1 MAIHPEKFD
10 TGDFNLWLGAFE
22 RCATAN
28 GWEETQ
34 KLHKLPAYLTGTA
47 AEYYALLPAPERE
60 TYDSLISSLR
70 RVLIPDVY
78 REYYYNQFYSRIYCP
93 NEDPRLY
100 VMELKNI
107 LRKADSDLDATAQD
121 ALVLRQF
128 LTCLKAD
135 LKLTLFQHKPTP
147 TLQDLMDFLLRKR
160 ALQHL
165 SERVAM
171 ETPSTP
177 KEVSLSRTVADLRI
191 SVANLVKDQSLLRE
205 SISAK
210 SAQSAPARVERRCGN
225 CNAKAHTCVSCPWPT
240 MCSNCMTWDHLQT
253 YCPRTL
259 LHRGESYPTSFHC
272 FRGGPVPLRS
282 APVNVENEEC
292 PQRFAFANM
301 NECGAP
307 LSSFSQQPLV
317 LCKVNGVLVRAL
329 IDTGSMKSFIS
340 SRVYAELR
348 PRPPVDVFTGN
359 SCVSITGQP
368 LSVEGVVHAS
378 LELSCGERVNYA
390 GAFLVCSNLL
400 SPLECILGWDFLAR
414 NGLSI
419 IVNRSSYFLAG
430 SHVTAPLTPCTPLTK
445 DCPTYLFPV
454 VERGS
459 SSVLLTQSPSRGP
472 VPVTLTTNVLI
483 PSRVEIIL
491 PCSVPQSVFGLAG
504 MITPKPSANLPPSLQ
519 VAYTICNAGQGG
531 KGIPVRIMNA
541 SNTDI
546 EMFAGQKI
554 ADFCPMIESL
564 QCPFPGVNYVA
575 STAAHPSV
583 QDELSAALS
592 GSLPVN
598 DRRILL
604 DTLMQYTDVFQPD
617 LGETD
622 VIQHRIN
629 TGTSPPIRQYP
640 RRLPYAY
647 REETRKQIAEM
658 LDQGVIRPSHSPW
671 ASPIVLVRKKDGT
684 FRFCIDYRKL
694 NSVTIR
700 DAHPLPRVDDL
711 LEALNG
717 SSIFSTLDLRQG
729 YWQIKMHPDDK
740 EKTAF
745 VTPDGLYEFDRLPFG
760 LSGAPATF
768 DRALEIILSGL
779 QYDICLCYFDDII
792 IPSTTIQ
799 EHCEK
804 LSLVLDRFRTH
815 NLRVKASKCRFGAK
829 TVRYLGHVV
838 SAEGVHTDPAKIESV
853 KRIATPQNVAQV
865 RSFLGLAGYYRK
877 FIHNFATLT
886 YPLVEL
892 TKKGKPFCWTEVH
905 DTAFSALKASLCAT
919 PVLAFPILDRQ
930 FVLQTDASDV
940 GLGAVLTQ
948 IDGNENERVVSYAS
962 RTLSDCEKNY
972 SATEKELL
980 AVVFAVEYFRVYL
993 LGRKFLLLTDHI
1005 ALRWLHSTEPKG
1017 RRARWIMDL
1026 QEYEFE
1032 VHHRPGTQNSNADAL
1047 SRLPQKNSI
1056 NTVLSSEV
1064 NQSPARPAALACLT
1078 MLTPEK
1084 DLQQAQLEDPSIAKV
1099 IEIKTSG
1106 FPKPPYFVWAKNK
1119 RLSAFW
1125 SCWENLFIV
1134 DGILVKS
1141 PQNPRN
1147 VPNYAVVVPEKLVHQ
1162 VMSGLHCS
1170 SFGGHLGISKTISR
1184 AKDRFY
1190 WPQMRRCIR
1199 TFVQSCRVCGEVK
1212 ISTSATKAPLCPI
1225 NVSEPFIF
1233 WAMDYMGPLPETS
1246 RGNKHILVVM
1256 DHFTKWCE
1264 AFPTQD
1270 QKARTVANIL
1280 VSKIF
1285 SRFGPPVAIHS
1296 DQGSNFESNLIHEV
1310 CNIMGIHKS
1319 RTTAYHPQGD
1329 GLVERQNRTLQ
1340 DILSSFVSQ
1349 QKDDWDLWIDIAVYA
1364 YNTSPQES
1372 TGVSPFELV
1381 FGHQARLPIEQALGL
1396 PLKNPSLQ
1404 SEYARDLRKALSNV
1418 QRAAEEHLSK
1428 VRRHQQI
1435 QYDSQSRREWIPFVA
1450 GQWVWLRRPKHWK
1463 FGKRWRG
1470 PYKVLLQRGVN
1481 YKVKDKAGKTLN
1493 VHHNQLK
1500 LCTIPQDGS
1509 RPTCPVPETG
1519 EIEIVVGPPCG

>member
-1 MAIHPEKFD
+1 MAIHPDKFEN
-10 TGDFNLWLGAFE
+10 GDFDLWLGSFE
-22 RCATAN
+22 RCAIAN
-28 GWEETQ
+28 GWGETQ

-47 AEYYALLPAPERE
+47 AEYFAILTATERE
-60 TYDSLISSLR
+60 TYVSLISSLR
-70 RVLIPDVY
+70 RVLIPNVY
-78 REYYYNQFYSRIYCP
+78 SEYYYNQFYSRIYCP
-93 NEDPRLY
+93 DEDPRLY
-100 VMELKNI
+100 VMELKNL
-107 LRKADSDLDATAQD
+107 LRKADSELDTTAQD

-135 LKLTLFQHKPTP
+135 LKLTLLQNNPTP
-147 TLQDLMDFLLRKR
+147 TLQDLMDFLLSKR
-160 ALQHL
+160 ALQQL
-165 SERVAM
+165 SGRVAM

-191 SVANLVKDQSLLRE
+191 SVANLSKDQSLLRE
-205 SISAK
+205 SISAM
-210 SAQSAPARVERRCGN
+210 SAHATQSSPASVERRCDN

-240 MCSNCMTWDHLQT
+240 MCSNCMTWDHLQND
-253 YCPRTL
+253 CPRTFF
-259 LHRGESYPTSFHC
+259 HRGETHSNSFHN
-272 FRGGPVPLRS
+272 FQARPVPMRS
-282 APVNVENEEC
+282 APVNVNNDEC
-292 PQRFAFANM
+292 PQIFAFKNV

-307 LSSFSQQPLV
+307 LSSFPQQPLV
-317 LCKVNGVLVRAL
+317 ICKVNGVLVRAL

-348 PRPPVDVFTGN
+348 PRPPIDVFASN

-378 LELSCGERVNYA
+378 LELSCGEGVSYA
-390 GAFLVCSNLL
+390 GTFLVCSNLL
-400 SPLECILGWDFLAR
+400 SPLECILGWDFLIR

-419 IVNRSSYFLAG
+419 IVNGSSYFLTG
-430 SHVTAPLTPCTPLTK
+430 SHGNAPLTPCTSLAK
-445 DCPTYLFPV
+445 DCPTHLFPV
-454 VERGS
+454 VERGAS
-459 SSVLLTQSPSRGP
+459 PIILTQSPSRGP
-472 VPVTLTTNVLI
+472 VPVTLSANVLI

-519 VAYTICNAGQGG
+519 VAYTICNAEQGG

-541 SNTDI
+541 SNTTI
-546 EMFAGQKI
+546 EMFSGQKI
-554 ADFCPMIESL
+554 ADFCPMIESP
-564 QCPFPGVNYVA
+564 QCPSPGVNYVA
-575 STAAHPSV
+575 STARYPSV
-583 QDELSAALS
+583 QDELAAAIS
-592 GSLPVN
+592 DSLPVA
-598 DRRILL
+598 DRRTLL

-658 LDQGVIRPSHSPW
+658 LDQGVITPSHSPW

-729 YWQIKMHPDDK
+729 YWQIRMHPDDK

-792 IPSTTIQ
+792 IPSTTIK
-799 EHCEK
+799 EHCQK
-804 LSLVLDRFRTH
+804 LRLVLDRFRTH
-815 NLRVKASKCRFGAK
+815 NLRVKASKCHFGAK
-829 TVRYLGHVV
+829 NVRYLGHVV

-892 TKKGKPFCWTEVH
+892 TKKGKPFCWTKVH
-905 DTAFSALKASLCAT
+905 DTAFSTLKANLCST
-919 PVLAFPILDRQ
+919 PVLAFPVLDRQ

-940 GLGAVLTQ
+940 GLGAILTQ
-948 IDGNENERVVSYAS
+948 IDGKGNERVVSYAS
-962 RTLSDCEKNY
+962 RTLSDSEKNY
-972 SATEKELL
+972 SATEELL

-993 LGRKFLLLTDHI
+993 LGRKFLLFTDHN

-1032 VHHRPGTQNSNADAL
+1032 VQHRPGTQNCNADTL
-1047 SRLPQKNSI
+1047 SRLPQENSI
-1056 NTVLSSEV
+1056 NTVLSSKV
-1064 NQSPARPAALACLT
+1064 NKVPARPAALACLT
-1078 MLTPEK
+1078 MLTPETN
-1084 DLQQAQLEDPSIAKV
+1084 LQQAQLEDPNIAKV

-1106 FPKPPYFVWAKNK
+1106 FPKPPYFVWANNK
-1119 RLSAFW
+1119 HLSAFW
-1125 SCWENLFIV
+1125 SCWDNLFIV

-1212 ISTSATKAPLCPI
+1212 ASTSTTKAPLRPI
-1225 NVSEPFIF
+1225 NVSEPFVF
-1233 WAMDYMGPLPETS
+1233 WAMDYMGPLPEIS
-1246 RGNKHILVVM
+1246 RGNKHVLVVM
-1256 DHFTKWCE
+1256 DHFTKYCE

-1285 SRFGPPVAIHS
+1285 SRFGPPMAIHS

-1310 CNIMGIHKS
+1310 CKIMGIHKS

-1349 QKDDWDLWIDIAVYA
+1349 QKDDWELWIDIAVDA

-1372 TGVSPFELV
+1372 TGFSPFELV
-1381 FGHQARLPIEQALGL
+1381 FGHQARLPIEQTMGL
-1396 PLKNPSLQ
+1396 PLKNPSLN
-1404 SEYARDLRKALSNV
+1404 LSM
-1418 QRAAEEHLSK
+1418 L
-1428 VRRHQQI
+1428 
-1435 QYDSQSRREWIPFVA
+1435 
-1450 GQWVWLRRPKHWK
+1450 
-1463 FGKRWRG
+1463 
-1470 PYKVLLQRGVN
+1470 
-1481 YKVKDKAGKTLN
+1481 
-1493 VHHNQLK
+1493 
-1500 LCTIPQDGS
+1500 
-1509 RPTCPVPETG
+1509 
-1519 EIEIVVGPPCG
+1519 EI